1 MGRLKSFARKIAFCA
16 AIIVL
21 TPPIVLLG
29 LAVLTSAPYV
39 AALAIRS
46 FVFQPFT
53 VPANSM
59 YPTLEAGGY
68 IVTSKTAYGYK
79 KFSVTFDL
87 GPSPGLFLAPPQRGD
102 VAIFRYPP
110 DPSIDYVKRI
120 IGLPGDRIQLKGGR
134 LYINGVQM
142 AREEIGPLPWGK
154 ETGGDPLTAY
164 RETLP
169 DGRTHL
175 IAEESDRSQGD
186 DTEEFLVPD
195 GHYFVLGDNRDN
207 SADSRYDVGFV
218 PEENIYAKVVFAFSN
233 SKDGKPVKAAWV
245 E

>member
-16 AIIVL
+16 AIILL

-46 FVFQPFT
+46 FVVQPFT

-59 YPTLEAGGY
+59 YPTLETGDY

-87 GPSPGLFLAPPQRGD
+87 GPSPGLFLAPPRRGD

-120 IGLPGDRIQLKGGR
+120 IGLPGDRIQMKGGR
-134 LYINGVQM
+134 LYINSVQM
-142 AREEIGPLPWGK
+142 AREEVGPLPWG
-154 ETGGDPLTAY
+154 EDTGNGPLTGY

-169 DGRTHL
+169 GGKTHL
-175 IAEESDRSQGD
+175 IAEESDVSDSD
-186 DTEEFLVPD
+186 DTLEIHVPE

-207 SADSRYDVGFV
+207 SADSRWDVGFV
-218 PEENIYAKVVFAFSN
+218 PEENIYAKVVLAFSN
-233 SKDGKPVKAAWV
+233 SKDGKPGKAAWV

>member
-1 MGRLKSFARKIAFCA
+1 MGRLKSFARKIAFYA
-16 AIIVL
+16 AVILL
-21 TPPIVLLG
+21 TPPIVLTG
-29 LAVLTSAPYV
+29 VAVLISAPFV

-46 FVFQPFT
+46 FVFEPFH

-59 YPTLEAGGY
+59 YPTLKAGDY
-68 IVTSKTAYGYK
+68 LVTSKSAYGYK
-79 KFSVTFDL
+79 KFSIAFDM

-102 VAIFRYPP
+102 VVIFRFPP
-110 DPSIDYVKRI
+110 DPSIDYVKRV
-120 IGLPGDRIQLKGGR
+120 IGLPGDRIQIKSGHLH
-134 LYINGVQM
+134 INSAQM
-142 AREEIGPLPWGK
+142 AREEVGPLPWGK
-154 ETGGDPLTAY
+154 ETGGDPLIAY

-175 IAEESDRSQGD
+175 IAEESDSSERD

-218 PEENIYAKVVFAFSN
+218 PEENIYAKVMLTFDRGGN
-233 SKDGKPVKAAWV
+233 TGKVSWV